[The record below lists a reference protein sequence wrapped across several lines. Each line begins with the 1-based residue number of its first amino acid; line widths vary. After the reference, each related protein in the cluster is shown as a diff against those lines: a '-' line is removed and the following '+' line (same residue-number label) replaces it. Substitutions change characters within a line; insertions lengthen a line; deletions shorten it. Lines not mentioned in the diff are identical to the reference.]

1 MTSAV
6 LIFVAL
12 ACAVATVVL
21 LKVVGSPPPTAPER
35 PPGPATPLPRCL
47 LCGTPLLPGRSDR
60 SEVELPSND
69 AATSAATKEVCHARP
84 RGA

>member
-21 LKVVGSPPPTAPER
+21 LKVVGSPPTAAPEK
-35 PPGPATPLPRCL
+35 PPGPSVPLPRCL

-60 SEVELPSND
+60 SEVERPSND
-69 AATSAATKEVCHARP
+69 AATPPATKEVCHARP
-84 RGA
+84 RRA

>member
-21 LKVVGSPPPTAPER
+21 LKVVGSPPPAAPER

-47 LCGTPLLPGRSDR
+47 LCGSPLLPGRSAR
-60 SEVELPSND
+60 SDLERPSHD
-69 AATSAATKEVCHARP
+69 AATPPVTKEVCHARP